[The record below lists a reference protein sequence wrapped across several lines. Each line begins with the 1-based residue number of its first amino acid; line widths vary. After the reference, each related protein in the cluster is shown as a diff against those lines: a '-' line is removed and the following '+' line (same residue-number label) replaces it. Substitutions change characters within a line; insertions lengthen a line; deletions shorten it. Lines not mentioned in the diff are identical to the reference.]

1 MTDKNCADDRFQE
14 AGPPEGFSN
23 PADVYDP
30 KLSKVI
36 AEENKI
42 RQLSGEAPYDPL
54 EVGSPSPKEQGD
66 TGGPR
71 AGTAKNQ
78 KNAEGAFV
86 LSLAEIS
93 ALCRDTLDPQM
104 VSGLLIQILVSHF
117 RDPDSFFN
125 QDLKELRWTEDP
137 STNKIRITT
146 LTRWD
151 PKGASQV
158 PALVVSRGDTQ
169 FSRIA
174 IGDSDAVG
182 KSGEETFTRKVASTY
197 KIICI
202 GGTAAESELLAFEV
216 TRFLTI
222 FSPALRRRTPAF
234 NIEVDQ
240 LSSLVQ
246 IEEMSNQLG
255 VFVALHLEFPWTWG
269 ISEQGPILKSFTLK
283 TPPTA

>member
-1 MTDKNCADDRFQE
+1 MTDPTCTDTRFEE
-14 AGPPEGFSN
+14 AGPPEGFKD
-23 PADVYDP
+23 PADVYDK

-36 AEENKI
+36 TEENKL
-42 RQLSGEAPYDPL
+42 RQFSGEAPYDPL
-54 EVGSPSPKEQGD
+54 EVGSPAIKEQGD

-71 AGTAKNQ
+71 AGTAKNE
-78 KNAEGAFV
+78 KNSSGAFV
-86 LSLAEIS
+86 LSLAELS
-93 ALCRDTLDPQM
+93 DLCRDTLDPQM

-117 RDPDSFFN
+117 RDPESFFN
-125 QDLKELRWTEDP
+125 QDLREIRWTEDP
-137 STNKIRITT
+137 TTNKIRITT

-158 PALVVSRGDTQ
+158 PALIVSRGDTQ

-174 IGDSDAVG
+174 IGDADAVAR
-182 KSGEETFTRKVASTY
+182 SGEETFTRKVTTTY

-202 GGTAAESELLAFEV
+202 GGTPAESELLAFEV

-240 LSSLVQ
+240 LSGLVQ

-255 VFVALHLEFPWTWG
+255 VFVGLRLDFPWTWG
-269 ISEQGPILKSFTLK
+269 MSEQGPILKSFTLK

>member
-1 MTDKNCADDRFQE
+1 MTDSNCTDHRFEQ
-14 AGPPEGFSN
+14 AGPPVGFKD
-23 PADVYDP
+23 PAEVYD
-30 KLSKVI
+30 KDLGQVI
-36 AEENKI
+36 ADENKI

-54 EVGSPSPKEQGD
+54 EVGAPSPKEQGD
-66 TGGPR
+66 TSGPR
-71 AGTAKNQ
+71 PGKAKNQ
-78 KNAEGAFV
+78 KNSSGAFV

-93 ALCRDTLDPQM
+93 DLCRDTMDPQM

-125 QDLKELRWTEDP
+125 QDLRELRWDNDP
-137 STNKIRITT
+137 SLNKIRITT

-151 PKGASQV
+151 TKGASQV
-158 PALVVSRGDTQ
+158 PALIVSRGDTQ

-174 IGDSDAVG
+174 IGDADTVA
-182 KSGEETFTRKVASTY
+182 KSGEELFTRKVASTY
-197 KIICI
+197 KIICV
-202 GGTAAESELLAFEV
+202 GGTPAESELLAFEV

-240 LSSLVQ
+240 LSGLVQ

-255 VFVALHLEFPWTWG
+255 VFVALRLDFPWTWG
-269 ISEQGPILKSFTLK
+269 MSEQGPILKSFTLK